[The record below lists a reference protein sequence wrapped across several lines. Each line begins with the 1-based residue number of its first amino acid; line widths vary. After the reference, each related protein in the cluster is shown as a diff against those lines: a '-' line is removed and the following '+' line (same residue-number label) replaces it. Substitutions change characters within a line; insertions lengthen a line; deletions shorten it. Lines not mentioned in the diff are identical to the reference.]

1 MLAQGLYVPR
11 KMVYNTQKGVC
22 APKEEAMGKARAF
35 APRWLL
41 ALIGVSALLLAL
53 PVARAQARVNR
64 ALLVGMDTF
73 VTKASTYPSS
83 INNVYAMQA
92 AFQGSLEPFGAILI
106 PDTALATPE
115 AMTELI
121 RQTFAG
127 AAEDDVSYFYISTHG
142 VYDGQS
148 EPALLLS
155 DGQTETRMTARQLEQ
170 AFSGIAGTK
179 VLLID
184 ACNSGAFIGKGE
196 SDFPGEVAF
205 LGDDF
210 KVLCSSGAHEES
222 WYWNAEDSE
231 AERGRQGAFY
241 FTQALAQSL
250 SAACNTPADQNRDGA
265 VTLSELYEY
274 LLQNHAASTPQ
285 VYPQTDDFVV
295 FRYDPAVRLPVS
307 QSSPIQ
313 DVTFSGT
320 VLGSGGDEISVEF
333 TALRPVRVAYQVVY
347 YRGGQWR
354 FDEAQLIYDREE
366 QYGAAGDQAG
376 AVSAGRKA
384 RTLSLRPQSA
394 GSYGYVL
401 VQLVTQENYKLTV
414 HAGRILC
421 VSPASGRL
429 DVAVSSPDLYR
440 VSDERELPIFVRHR
454 YPCQLSVAIVD
465 AEGTIVRRLSHRQS
479 TRPLGLEPPGSTFY
493 WDGMDKH
500 GNPVP
505 PGTYYVRAS
514 GAMDELSYTTISAA
528 IEVLE

>member
-1 MLAQGLYVPR
+1 
-11 KMVYNTQKGVC
+11 
-22 APKEEAMGKARAF
+22 MGKARVF

-41 ALIGVSALLLAL
+41 TLIGVSALLLAM
-53 PVARAQARVNR
+53 PIASAQARVNR
-64 ALLVGMDTF
+64 ALLVGMDQF

-106 PDTALATPE
+106 PDQPISSGEALA
-115 AMTELI
+115 ALI
-121 RQTFAG
+121 RQTFSE

-142 VYDGQS
+142 VYDGVS

-155 DGQTETRMTARQLEQ
+155 DGTTEARMTARELEA
-170 AFSGIAGTK
+170 AFDGIAGTK

-196 SDFPGEVAF
+196 SDFPAEVAF
-205 LGDDF
+205 LGNDF

-222 WYWNAEDSE
+222 WYWSTADSE
-231 AERGRQGAFY
+231 DDRQRQGAFY

-250 SAACNTPADQNRDGA
+250 SATCNTPADQNRDGA

-274 LLQNHAASTPQ
+274 LLKNHAASTPQ

-295 FRYDPAVRLPVS
+295 FRYDPAVSLPAS
-307 QSSPIQ
+307 QTSPIQ

-320 VLGSGGDEISVEF
+320 VLGNGGGDVSVEF
-333 TALRPVRVAYQVVY
+333 TAVRPVRVAYQVVY

-354 FDEAQLIYDREE
+354 FGEAKLMYDMEE
-366 QYGAAGDQAG
+366 QFGAAGDQAG

-384 RTLSLRPQSA
+384 RTISLKPQSA
-394 GSYGYVL
+394 GNYGYVL
-401 VQLVTQENYKLTV
+401 VQLVTRENGKLTV

-421 VSPASGRL
+421 VPPASGRL

-440 VSDERELPIFVRHR
+440 VSDERELPIFVRHK

-465 AEGTIVRRLSHRQS
+465 AQGTIVRRLCHRQS
-479 TRPLGLEPPGSTFY
+479 TRPLGLEPAGSTFY
-493 WDGMDKH
+493 WDGTDKK
-500 GNPVP
+500 GDPVP

-514 GAMDELSYTTISAA
+514 GAMDELSYTTIGAA
-528 IEVLE
+528 MQVLE

>member
-1 MLAQGLYVPR
+1 MA
-11 KMVYNTQKGVC
+11 
-22 APKEEAMGKARAF
+22 KARAF
-35 APRWLL
+35 LHRWLF

-53 PVARAQARVNR
+53 PFARAQAQVNR
-64 ALLVGMDTF
+64 ALLVGMDAF
-73 VTKASTYPSS
+73 VTKASTFPSS
-83 INNVYAMQA
+83 VNNVYAMQS
-92 AFQGSLEPFGAILI
+92 AFQGSLEPFDSILI
-106 PDTALATPE
+106 PDTPLPTPE
-115 AMTELI
+115 AMAELI
-121 RQTFAG
+121 RQSFASAG
-127 AAEDDVSYFYISTHG
+127 EDDVSYFYISTHG
-142 VYDGQS
+142 VYDGQG

-155 DGQTETRMTARQLEQ
+155 DGQTETRMTARQLER
-170 AFSGIAGTK
+170 AFDGIAGKK

-205 LGDDF
+205 LGEDF

-222 WYWNAEDSE
+222 WYWSAGDAED
-231 AERGRQGAFY
+231 ERGAQGAFY

-250 SAACNTPADQNRDGA
+250 SAACNTPADQNRDGD
-265 VTLSELYEY
+265 VTLTELYEY

-295 FRYDPAVRLPVS
+295 FRYDPSVRPPVS
-307 QSSPIQ
+307 QSSPVR

-376 AVSAGRKA
+376 AVGAGRKV

-401 VQLVTQENYKLTV
+401 VQLVTQEEQKLTV

-421 VSPASGRL
+421 VPPSAGRL
-429 DVAVSSPDLYR
+429 EVAVKSPDLYR

-465 AEGTIVRRLSHRQS
+465 ATGTVVRRLCHRQT
-479 TRPLGLEPPGSTFY
+479 TRPLGLTPSGSTFY
-493 WDGMDKH
+493 WDGMDKR
-500 GNPVP
+500 GQPVP
-505 PGTYYVRAS
+505 VGTYYVRAS
-514 GAMDELSYTTISAA
+514 GAMDELTYTTISAA